1 MERGAWNERGSLL
14 LTQCFETLPA
24 RVVPALECLSRV
36 KERERGRGESESE
49 RERARKTSESQRGG
63 KRGQEGGGQR
73 ERERKRGERERDGGG
88 GVGGAGERLS
98 TKGSEV
104 AQRVDTLS
112 VGLSV

>member
-49 RERARKTSESQRGG
+49 RERARKTSERASEGVSGG
-63 KRGQEGGGQR
+63 RREVER